1 MKKYILIFLTVLLLT
16 LWLFP
21 LFWLV
26 VTSLKTEQDVMSD
39 IITLIPL
46 RPTLVNYQKAFLSTD
61 IFRWLLN
68 SFIVSFSVTAG
79 TLVLDVPIAYALAR
93 IRFKGRRIVFWTV
106 MAAMMIPFQV
116 LIIPLY
122 MQFNAYGILDTLA
135 AEDGPSRKVTHNAG
149 DRWTGGVAD
158 GLLYSEEVYDS
169 TWNSIVLE
177 LDLDRLLTN
186 AKAGLEEPGGQED
199 SRGEDRSRAAF
210 CLLGLVLAELA
221 AGTLPLGSR
230 GTRGMGQ
237 VEVKAMAVTGGKGL
251 GIENWSLKAS
261 QDGAGESLPRRILK
275 GLRDVNSGIE
285 RNPRAGA
292 GWEGWSSYLVG
303 GSERPLED
311 KEERDA

>member
-1 MKKYILIFLTVLLLT
+1 MVKKTTVKRKKLQDFTSINAVLSNFAGKPTKYILIFLTALLLM

-135 AEDGPSRKVTHNAG
+135 AVLLPRLALPIGVFIIKQFYEGIPYALEEAAFIDGASRFTTFMQVMLPVGKAAMITTVIISFINAWNDFLWPLIAVSESAKYTITVGIANFQGTHGTEYAMIMAG
-149 DRWTGGVAD
+149 A
-158 GLLYSEEVYDS
+158 LIA
-169 TWNSIVLE
+169 SIPQFVFYALF
-177 LDLDRLLTN
+177 RRQIV
-186 AKAGLEEPGGQED
+186 AGL
-199 SRGEDRSRAAF
+199 
-210 CLLGLVLAELA
+210 VM
-221 AGTLPLGSR
+221 T
-230 GTRGMGQ
+230 GM
-237 VEVKAMAVTGGKGL
+237 KG
-251 GIENWSLKAS
+251 
-261 QDGAGESLPRRILK
+261 
-275 GLRDVNSGIE
+275 
-285 RNPRAGA
+285 
-292 GWEGWSSYLVG
+292 
-303 GSERPLED
+303 
-311 KEERDA
+311 

>member
-135 AEDGPSRKVTHNAG
+135 AVLLPRLALPIGVFIIKQFYEGIPYALEEAAFIDGASRFTTFMQVMLPVGKAAMITTVIISFINAWNDFLWPLIAVSESAKYTITVGIANFQGTHGTEYAMIMAG
-149 DRWTGGVAD
+149 AFIA
-158 GLLYSEEVYDS
+158 
-169 TWNSIVLE
+169 SIPQFVFYALF
-177 LDLDRLLTN
+177 RRQIV
-186 AKAGLEEPGGQED
+186 AGL
-199 SRGEDRSRAAF
+199 
-210 CLLGLVLAELA
+210 V
-221 AGTLPLGSR
+221 
-230 GTRGMGQ
+230 M
-237 VEVKAMAVTGGKGL
+237 TGIKG
-251 GIENWSLKAS
+251 
-261 QDGAGESLPRRILK
+261 
-275 GLRDVNSGIE
+275 
-285 RNPRAGA
+285 
-292 GWEGWSSYLVG
+292 
-303 GSERPLED
+303 
-311 KEERDA
+311 